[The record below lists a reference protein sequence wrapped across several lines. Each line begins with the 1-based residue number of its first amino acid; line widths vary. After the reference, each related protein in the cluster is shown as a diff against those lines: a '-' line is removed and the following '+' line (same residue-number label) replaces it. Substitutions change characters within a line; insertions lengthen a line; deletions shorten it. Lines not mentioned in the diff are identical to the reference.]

1 MLMPNSGNVLTK
13 RGNKAQWM
21 AQASEAEIPIA
32 FQLIWSFMLG
42 KDNPMQHSC
51 KI

>member
-1 MLMPNSGNVLTK
+1 MLIPNNGKVLTK

-32 FQLIWSFMLG
+32 FQLI
-42 KDNPMQHSC
+42 
-51 KI
+51 